1 MILIDEAQRRR
12 ALTSLG
18 ENLLVEAAAGTG
30 KTALMAGRVV
40 MLLAAGQPPRS
51 IAAITF
57 TELAAS
63 ELSVRISR
71 MMEGLLAGEIP
82 RELQIALPD
91 GLDEEAQRAHLAV
104 AAMTMDELTTSTIHG
119 FCQEAIRSYSIEAS
133 LDPGSRVID
142 AAGADTMFEA
152 VLSEWLIDR
161 LSADARRDDPIAVL
175 SKDDPLGMIKLI
187 RELADIKEKTPQCD
201 RARRRDRAAAG
212 HRLPSSCR

>member
-71 MMEGLLAGEIP
+71 MMESLLAGEIP

-91 GLDEEAQRAHLAV
+91 GLDDTQRAHLAV

-152 VLSEWLIDR
+152 VLSE
-161 LSADARRDDPIAVL
+161 
-175 SKDDPLGMIKLI
+175 
-187 RELADIKEKTPQCD
+187 
-201 RARRRDRAAAG
+201 
-212 HRLPSSCR
+212 